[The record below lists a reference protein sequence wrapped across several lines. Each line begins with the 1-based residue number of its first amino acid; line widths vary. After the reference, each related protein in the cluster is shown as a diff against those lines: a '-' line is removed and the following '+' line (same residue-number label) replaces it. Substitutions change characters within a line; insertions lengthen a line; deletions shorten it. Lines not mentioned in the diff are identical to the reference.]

1 MAYDPI
7 NYTAEELE
15 IFQKIKRMQNELSE
29 CEELAKQDEKEG
41 GYDLYRSKKLSIKLD
56 ILGLVRELN
65 QFGISSTGLGEYE
78 DIEQHESFW
87 KWCNKV
93 SEQEQIKIYEQLEQL
108 NKSIKEE
115 IEFNKEDR
123 VTWTTALITTKKQKF
138 FNLIKSLDLYGV
150 DTKSIETA
158 QEAIDEYN
166 TEWDLSKGK
175 NTLTSWHFEVL
186 GIKGCWELA
195 KIHTNTNKPSFQKK

>member
-1 MAYDPI
+1 MTYDPI
-7 NYTAEELE
+7 NYTDEELE

-29 CEELAKQDEKEG
+29 CEKLAKQDEKEG

-65 QFGISSTGLGEYE
+65 QFGISSVGLGEYE

-93 SEQEQIKIYEQLEQL
+93 SEQEQIKIYEQLEHL

-115 IEFNKEDR
+115 LELNNEDR
-123 VTWTTALITTKKQKF
+123 VNWTTALITTKKQKF
-138 FNLIKSLDLYGV
+138 FSLVKSLDLYGV
-150 DTKSIETA
+150 DIDSIQTA

-166 TEWDLSKGK
+166 TEWDLSKGRNK
-175 NTLTSWHFEVL
+175 LTSWHFEVL
-186 GIKGCWELA
+186 GIKGYWELV
-195 KIHTNTNKPSFQKK
+195 KIHAHTNKPILQKK